1 MAAMHLN
8 GFMIDATAAMIAFA
22 FATWTTTLFQL
33 FMLNRRIAAAVPR
46 GPRSYDIPVWIATS
60 LPTIAVWAFFTLLA
74 YTDVLVLRHFRPA
87 DEVAHY
93 YAAAKTLAL
102 VAFIYFSVA
111 AAVAHRFATYHVAGD
126 REGLAKFAHTT
137 IQWTFWPS
145 LLATAL
151 VLALGKPILWLFGPT
166 FTAGYPLMFI
176 LAIGLIARSTVGPA
190 ERVLNM
196 LGEQRMCALVYACAF
211 GVNFAAAL
219 MLAPRLGG
227 IGAAI
232 ATTAGILVE
241 SALLF
246 IVAKR
251 RLGLHLFI
259 WQPRGT
265 E

>member
-1 MAAMHLN
+1 MAM
-8 GFMIDATAAMIAFA
+8 MTFA
-22 FATWTTTLFQL
+22 FATWVTTLLQL
-33 FMLNRRIAAAVPR
+33 FLLNRRVAAAVPR
-46 GPRSYDIPVWIATS
+46 GPRSYDIPGWLATS

-74 YTDVLVLRHFRPA
+74 YTDVLVLRHFRTA
-87 DEVAHY
+87 EEVAHY

-111 AAVAHRFATYHVAGD
+111 TAVAHRFASYHVAGD

-145 LLATAL
+145 LIATVV
-151 VLALGKPILWLFGPT
+151 VLMLGKPILWLFGPN
-166 FTAGYPLMFI
+166 FTVAYPMMFI
-176 LAIGLIARSTVGPA
+176 LAVGLIARASVGPA

-211 GVNFAAAL
+211 AVNFAAAL
-219 MLAPRLGG
+219 VLAPRFGG
-227 IGAAI
+227 IGAAF
-232 ATTAGILVE
+232 ATTAGIMME
-241 SALLF
+241 SMLLF

-259 WQPRGT
+259 WQPPSSNR
-265 E
+265 